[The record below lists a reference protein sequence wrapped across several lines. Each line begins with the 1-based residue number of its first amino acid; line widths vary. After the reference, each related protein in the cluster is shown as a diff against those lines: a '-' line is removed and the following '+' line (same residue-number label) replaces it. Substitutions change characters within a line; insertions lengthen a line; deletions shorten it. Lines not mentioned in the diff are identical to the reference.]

1 MPQIPGEPDYA
12 GELIMTTEEMPNPV
26 VNLEQAQ
33 AWDGEEG
40 ARWTEHEERYN
51 ASVHRHTPQL
61 LAAAHISATDQVLD
75 IGCGCGE
82 STRRAARAA
91 TSGVALGV
99 DLSARMIERARE
111 RSHTEGIT
119 NILFKQADAQVYP
132 FEGEAFDVIISRFG
146 AMFFGSPV
154 AAFQNIGRALRPR
167 GRLALLS
174 WQEPKRNEWVMALR
188 SALSVGRAIPEPPAD
203 APDAFG
209 LADPGRVR
217 AILLEAGFID
227 IDLKEINEPM
237 YFGSDSGDAFA
248 FLRTLGFTQGML
260 KDLDDTSKARALEE
274 LQATLT
280 AHQTPEGVLLDSRA
294 WLITAQRP

>member
-1 MPQIPGEPDYA
+1 
-12 GELIMTTEEMPNPV
+12 MTTEEMPNTV

-40 ARWTEHEERYN
+40 ARWTEHEDRYN
-51 ASVHRHTPQL
+51 ASVRRHTPHL

-111 RSHTEGIT
+111 RSRTEGIK
-119 NILFKQADAQVYP
+119 NVIFKQADAQVYP
-132 FEGEAFDVIISRFG
+132 FEGEAFDVAISRFG

-154 AAFQNIGRALRPR
+154 AAFQNIGHALRPR
-167 GRLALLS
+167 GRLALLT
-174 WQEPKRNEWVMALR
+174 WQEPGKNEWVMAIR
-188 SALSVGRAIPEPPAD
+188 SALAVGRILPEPPAG
-203 APDAFG
+203 APGPFG
-209 LADPGRVR
+209 LADPARVR
-217 AILLEAGFID
+217 AILLEAGFTD
-227 IDLKEINEPM
+227 IDLKEINGPM
-237 YFGSDSGDAFA
+237 YFGSDSSDAFD

-260 KDLDDTSKARALEE
+260 KDLDDTSKAWALEE
-274 LQATLT
+274 LRTTLI
-280 AHQTPEGVLLDSRA
+280 AHQTPEGVLLDSCA